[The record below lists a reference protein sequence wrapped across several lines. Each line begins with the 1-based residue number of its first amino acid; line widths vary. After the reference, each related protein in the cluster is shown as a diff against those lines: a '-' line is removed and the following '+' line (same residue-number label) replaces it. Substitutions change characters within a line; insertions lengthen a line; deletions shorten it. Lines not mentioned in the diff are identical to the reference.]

1 MTAFDTASQSTVTVR
16 AYVQLLW
23 RRKWLVL
30 AAVIVA
36 PAIAY
41 VFTARQATLY
51 QASAQVLLLTPTTA
65 TATPTSGFVEPS
77 IPNTIDTQTT
87 LARSTPVAELAIS
100 HGHLG
105 IPVGTFLGETW
116 LYFDASGS
124 IATFGATTSDPASA
138 PRIANAYA
146 HAYVNYRYAS
156 ETSGLKATAK
166 TLETRLA
173 ATPRGAGRA
182 ALNAQLQQVIA
193 AQALHVNDARVFQ
206 MASGASELRPPTKRN
221 VALGLVLGLVL
232 GLGLA
237 FLLDALDTRVRS
249 LDVIEERLG
258 LPLLAR
264 LPEPPKA
271 LQNAKELAMVKDPT
285 GPGAE
290 AFRMLRTNLEF
301 AMLDRDIRTV
311 MITSAIEEEGKSTTV
326 ANLAVAFARLG
337 RPVTLVDLDLR
348 RPMLHRFFPVSGR
361 PGLAEVVLGHASL
374 DEALAEFDFRGEG
387 DLGGGPTGN
396 GANVPNGN
404 GGNGLLAS
412 SDRAA
417 PLSVLALGL
426 TPPNPGEF
434 VASRPLSNLLDTLRA
449 RGDLVLIDAPPLFHV
464 GDGLALSAKVDA
476 VILAVK
482 MEVARRPELAR
493 LKRMLD
499 TMPAHPLGV
508 VVTGVSFED
517 AYYGYGYGA
526 YSYTRGAA
534 HAEATKA

>member
-1 MTAFDTASQSTVTVR
+1 MTTFDNQTGSAVSVG
-16 AYVQLLW
+16 AYLQLLR

-30 AAVIVA
+30 AALLIA

-41 VFTARQATLY
+41 ALTARQTTHY
-51 QASAQVLLLTPTTA
+51 QSSAQVLLLTPTTA
-65 TATPTSGFVEPS
+65 TVSTQSSPFQQML
-77 IPNTIDTQTT
+77 IPNTFDTQIA
-87 LARSTPVAELAIS
+87 LARSTPVAELAVA

-105 IPVGTFLGETW
+105 LSPDSLLAETAVS
-116 LYFDASGS
+116 FSPSGS
-124 IATFGATTSDPASA
+124 IATFTATTSDAASA
-138 PRIANAYA
+138 PQIANAYA
-146 HAYVNYRYAS
+146 YAYVHYRQKS
-156 ETSGLKATAK
+156 ETSGLRAVEKTLVARLAK
-166 TLETRLA
+166 THGAARLA
-173 ATPRGAGRA
+173 LA
-182 ALNAQLQQVIA
+182 AELQQVEA
-193 AQALHVNDARVFQ
+193 ERAVPVADARIFQ
-206 MASGASELRPPTKRN
+206 AASGAAASRPPLKRN
-221 VALGLVLGLVL
+221 VALGLVLGLVF

-271 LQNAKELAMVKDPT
+271 LQQAIQLSMIEDPT

-301 AMLDRDIRTV
+301 AMLDRDIQTV
-311 MITSAIEEEGKSTTV
+311 MITSAVEKEGKSTTI

-348 RPMLHRFFPVSGR
+348 RPMLHRFFPLGDR

-374 DEALAEFDFRGEG
+374 DEALAEFDFRGETS
-387 DLGGGPTGN
+387 LGAAGP
-396 GANVPNGN
+396 
-404 GGNGLLAS
+404 GGNGS
-412 SDRAA
+412 VDPDGHTA
-417 PLSVLALGL
+417 PLNVLALGL

-434 VASRPLSNLLDTLRA
+434 VASRPLANLLDTLRE

-482 MEVARRPELAR
+482 MDVARRPELTR
-493 LKRMLD
+493 LKQMIE
-499 TMPAHPLGV
+499 TMPAHPLGIV
-508 VVTGVSFED
+508 ITGVSFED
-517 AYYGYGYGA
+517 AYYGYGGYYRA
-526 YSYTRGAA
+526 YAA
-534 HAEATKA
+534 SAEPATTST

>member
-1 MTAFDTASQSTVTVR
+1 VTAFDTAASGTVTVR
-16 AYVQLLW
+16 AYMQLLW

-30 AAVIVA
+30 AAVVIA

-41 VFTARQATLY
+41 VATSRETTRY
-51 QASAQVLLLTPTTA
+51 QAAAEVLLLNPPTT
-65 TATPTSGFVEPS
+65 TANQPGSLVQPV
-77 IPNTIDTQTT
+77 IPNTIDTQTA
-87 LARSTPVAELAIS
+87 LARSAPVAELAVTR
-100 HGHLG
+100 GHLG
-105 IPVGTFLGETW
+105 ISPGTLLGETW
-116 LYFDASGS
+116 VAFDPSGS
-124 IATFGATTSDPASA
+124 IASFGATTSDPASA

-156 ETSGLKATAK
+156 ETAGLKTEEK
-166 TLETRLA
+166 TLEARLS

-182 ALNAQLQQVIA
+182 ALNSELQQVA
-193 AQALHVNDARVFQ
+193 AERALHIADARVFQ
-206 MASGASELRPPTKRN
+206 TAAGATGIHPPKKRN

-249 LDVIEERLG
+249 FEAVEERLG

-264 LPEPPKA
+264 LPEPSKA
-271 LQNAKELAMVKDPT
+271 LQQADKLAMVEDAT

-301 AMLDRDIRTV
+301 AMLDRDIQTV
-311 MITSAIEEEGKSTTV
+311 MITSAVEKEGKSTTI

-348 RPMLHRFFPVSGR
+348 RPMLHRFFPVEGR

-374 DEALAEFDFRGEG
+374 DEALADFDFRGDAGSG
-387 DLGGGPTGN
+387 DT
-396 GANVPNGN
+396 VENGN
-404 GGNGLLAS
+404 GYHGVVERS
-412 SDRAA
+412 A

-476 VILAVK
+476 VILAVR
-482 MEVARRPELAR
+482 MDIARRPELTR
-493 LKRMLD
+493 LKRLLE
-499 TMPAHPLGV
+499 TMPAHPLGIV
-508 VVTGVSFED
+508 LTGVSFED

-526 YSYTRGAA
+526 YYYTRPTES
-534 HAEATKA
+534 AEATKA

>member
-1 MTAFDTASQSTVTVR
+1 MTTIENAPQTTVTVR
-16 AYVQLLW
+16 AYLQLLW

-41 VFTARQATLY
+41 VFTSRQATTY
-51 QASAQVLLLTPTTA
+51 GASAEVLLLNPTTA
-65 TATPTSGFVEPS
+65 TAGQSPSSFPTQE
-77 IPNTIDTQTT
+77 IPNTIDTQTA
-87 LARSTPVAELAIS
+87 LARSTPVAELAITR
-100 HGHLG
+100 GHLG

-116 LYFDASGS
+116 IAFDPSGS
-124 IATFGATTSDPASA
+124 IATLGATTADAVSA
-138 PRIANAYA
+138 PRIADAYA

-156 ETSGLKATAK
+156 ETAGLKATAK
-166 TLETRLA
+166 TLQARLN

-182 ALNAQLQQVIA
+182 AIAAQLQAVYNQ
-193 AQALHVNDARVFQ
+193 QALHIPDARVFQ
-206 MASGASELRPPTKRN
+206 QAAGASVQRPPTKRN
-221 VALGLVLGLVL
+221 VALGVVLGLVL

-249 LDVIEERLG
+249 TDVVEERLG

-271 LQNAKELAMVKDPT
+271 LQNAQQLAMVKDPT

-290 AFRMLRTNLEF
+290 AFRMLRTNIEF
-301 AMLDRDIRTV
+301 AMLDRDIRTI
-311 MITSAIEEEGKSTTV
+311 MITSAIEEEGKSTTI

-374 DEALAEFDFRGEG
+374 DEALAEFDFRGDA
-387 DLGGGPTGN
+387 DLGD
-396 GANVPNGN
+396 ANGN
-404 GGNGLLAS
+404 GKDPNSNGLALS
-412 SDRAA
+412 SDRSA

-476 VILAVK
+476 VVLAVK
-482 MEVARRPELAR
+482 MDAARRPELAR
-493 LKRMLD
+493 LRRLLD

-508 VVTGVSFED
+508 VVTGVSLED

>member
-1 MTAFDTASQSTVTVR
+1 MTAFDTAPQSTVTVR
-16 AYVQLLW
+16 AYLQLLW

-36 PAIAY
+36 PAVAY
-41 VFTARQATLY
+41 VLTSRQATNY
-51 QASAQVLLLTPTTA
+51 QASAQVLLLNPTTTTA
-65 TATPTSGFVEPS
+65 TPSTSSFVQPV

-87 LARSTPVAELAIS
+87 LARSTPVAEIAVS
-100 HGHLG
+100 QGRLG
-105 IPVGTFLGETW
+105 ISPGTFLAETAIG
-116 LYFDASGS
+116 FDPSGS
-124 IATFGATTSDPASA
+124 IATFTATTPDAASA
-138 PRIANAYA
+138 PLVANAYA
-146 HAYVNYRYAS
+146 HAYVNYRYSS
-156 ETSGLKATAK
+156 ETSGLNAMAK
-166 TLETRLA
+166 TLEQRLQ

-182 ALNAQLQQVIA
+182 AISTQLQEVEA
-193 AQALHVNDARVFQ
+193 ERALHVADARVFQ
-206 MASGASELRPPTKRN
+206 VAGGAAALRPPTKRN

-249 LDVIEERLG
+249 LDDVEERLG

-264 LPEPPKA
+264 LPEPSKS
-271 LQNAKELAMVKDPT
+271 LQNASELAMVKDPT

-311 MITSAIEEEGKSTTV
+311 MITSAIEEEGKSTTI

-348 RPMLHRFFPVSGR
+348 RPMLHRFFPISGR

-374 DEALAEFDFRGEG
+374 DEALAEFDFRADG
-387 DLGGGPTGN
+387 DFGDAGPSGN
-396 GANVPNGN
+396 GFKDGS
-404 GGNGLLAS
+404 GNGLSLS
-412 SDRAA
+412 HDRAA

-476 VILAVK
+476 VVLAVK
-482 MEVARRPELAR
+482 MDVARRPELTR
-493 LKRMLD
+493 LKRLLD

-508 VVTGVSFED
+508 VVTGVSVED
-517 AYYGYGYGA
+517 AYYGYGA
-526 YSYTRGAA
+526 YSYTRPASA
-534 HAEATKA
+534 AEAAKA

>member
-1 MTAFDTASQSTVTVR
+1 MTAFDSSTQGTVTVR
-16 AYVQLLW
+16 AYLQLLW

-36 PAIAY
+36 PAVAY
-41 VFTARQATLY
+41 VFTAREATHY
-51 QASAQVLLLTPTTA
+51 FAAAEVLLLTPTTA
-65 TATPTSGFVEPS
+65 TTSTSSNSFVQPV
-77 IPNTIDTQTT
+77 IPNTIDTQTL

-105 IPVGTFLGETW
+105 ISPGEFLAETG
-116 LYFDASGS
+116 LGFDPSGS
-124 IATFGATTSDPASA
+124 IVTTTATTSDAASA

-156 ETSGLKATAK
+156 DTSGLKATAR
-166 TLETRLA
+166 TLEARLK
-173 ATPRGAGRA
+173 ATPRGAGRVALA
-182 ALNAQLQQVIA
+182 AELQQVDA
-193 AQALHVNDARVFQ
+193 AQALHVADARVFQ
-206 MASGASELRPPTKRN
+206 VATGAATLRPPTKRN
-221 VALGLVLGLVL
+221 VALGFVLGLVL

-249 LDVIEERLG
+249 VDVIEERLG

-271 LQNAKELAMVKDPT
+271 LQGGGKLAMIDDPT

-311 MITSAIEEEGKSTTV
+311 MITSAIEEEGKSTTI

-348 RPMLHRFFPVSGR
+348 RPMLHRFFPVAGR

-374 DEALAEFDFRGEG
+374 DEALAEFDFRG
-387 DLGGGPTGN
+387 DSN
-396 GANVPNGN
+396 GTAGPNGN
-404 GGNGLLAS
+404 SASEPGGNGLSAS

-482 MEVARRPELAR
+482 MDVARRPELTR
-493 LKRMLD
+493 LRRMLD

-508 VVTGVSFED
+508 VITGVSVDE
-517 AYYGYGYGA
+517 AGYGYGYGA
-526 YSYTRGAA
+526 YTYARGAA
-534 HAEATKA
+534 PAKAAKA